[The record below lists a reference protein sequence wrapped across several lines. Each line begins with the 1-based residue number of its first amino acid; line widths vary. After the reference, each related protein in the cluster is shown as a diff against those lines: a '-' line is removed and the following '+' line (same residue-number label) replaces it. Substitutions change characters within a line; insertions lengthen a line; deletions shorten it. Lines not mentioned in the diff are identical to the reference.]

1 MNLNDIS
8 FSDSPGLT
16 VTGNSSFQTRKCG
29 NVCLSEDTTTVFV
42 FLLSPVSLERTKL
55 LITLVNGIQLKSS
68 TVHKIFLVGSFVSF
82 TEFPTCEPR
91 TQFICKSGRCISSKW
106 HCDTGKYQVLTAQ
119 TRLEPSSLGCLASSK
134 GSLQAKLAEP
144 SKVAKKSG
152 ERAAGTSLGISV
164 KDNGAGYLSHGA
176 LTVLHFQILFWA

>member
-1 MNLNDIS
+1 MHQQQMALRHRQVPS
-8 FSDSPGLT
+8 A
-16 VTGNSSFQTRKCG
+16 
-29 NVCLSEDTTTVFV
+29 
-42 FLLSPVSLERTKL
+42 
-55 LITLVNGIQLKSS
+55 
-68 TVHKIFLVGSFVSF
+68 
-82 TEFPTCEPR
+82 
-91 TQFICKSGRCISSKW
+91 
-106 HCDTGKYQVLTAQ
+106 HCTAQ

-176 LTVLHFQILFWA
+176 LTGLHFQILFWA